1 MEVGSITVDCTV
13 GEGMREVGMTGRS
26 GDMTKVGVVIGTG
39 DMVSSTGG
47 CRSVYVRG
55 GYARTAVG
63 VKSVVGSGS
72 REL

>member
-47 CRSVYVRG
+47 CRSVYVREV
-55 GYARTAVG
+55 T
-63 VKSVVGSGS
+63 
-72 REL
+72 